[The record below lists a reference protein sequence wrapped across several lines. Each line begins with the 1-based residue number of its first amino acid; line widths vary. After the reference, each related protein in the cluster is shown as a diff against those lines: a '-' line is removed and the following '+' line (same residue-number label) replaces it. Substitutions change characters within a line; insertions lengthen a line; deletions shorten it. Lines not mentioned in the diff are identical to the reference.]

1 MYRATT
7 PVFTFEFDVDPDA
20 TFKRIL
26 AAFAQNDNVIVTKE
40 KEDMT
45 FIPAE
50 NDDGE
55 TIYTATVRFTQQEA
69 NKFNTKKGTK
79 VTVHLRVLTYDD
91 EAIAFDKQTMQ
102 LKDVLDDRVLV

>member
-7 PVFTFEFDVDPDA
+7 PVFTFDFDVDPDA

-26 AAFAQNDNVIVTKE
+26 VSFAQNDNVVVTKE

-45 FIPAE
+45 FLPVE
-50 NDDGE
+50 NEEGL
-55 TIYTATVRFTQQEA
+55 IYTATIRLTQEEA

-79 VTVHLRVLTYDD
+79 VTIQLRTLTYEG
-91 EAIAFDKQTMQ
+91 EAVAFDKMTVQ
-102 LKDVLDDRVLV
+102 LKNVLDDRVLT